1 MSTKSTKHPKLFPL
15 FTAPALKFKFAIRF
29 NLAHSSK
36 QKSPSRTYPPKPDLP
51 TQTPELTP
59 GTVLGR
65 GLEYTLVRPLGDGG
79 FSTVW
84 LAQTD
89 KEDDVDDGASFHTAL
104 TYLSP
109 SPSNLVAIKVLTT
122 AGERTRELSKHLRLD
137 HPPDQLVK
145 LLDHFT
151 FSKRSERPS
160 TAEQKGKR
168 SRRLSLPPA
177 FPVRHSLPLPAPFPS
192 TCLVLSLHGPT
203 ITDLKRHLSSRW
215 LPMPVV
221 RRIANDVLAALSFL
235 HSQRLVHADVQ
246 PRNILLS
253 LPDALSLDQS
263 EWRFVLADLG
273 HAVQLPHKRHPSS
286 NVQPHA
292 LRAPEVILGLTWDE
306 KIDLWSLGCLLYEF
320 ATGGPLFD
328 PFFQPTP
335 DYEAMTPAQIHLLQI
350 IEQVGEVP
358 QSMRDPGTR
367 GRVQEFYDTDGT
379 FRCPFP
385 LQMTSLEAI
394 AKGVWKT
401 PSSATRLSSSE
412 ARNPEREHFC
422 AFLRTIVCV
431 DPQNRLSAR
440 EARLESWVTTS

>member
-1 MSTKSTKHPKLFPL
+1 MTTKSTKRPKLFPL
-15 FTAPALKFKFAIRF
+15 FTTPALKFKFAIRF

-36 QKSPSRTYPPKPDLP
+36 QKSSPSRTCPPKPPSP
-51 TQTPELTP
+51 TQASELSP

-65 GLEYTLVRPLGDGG
+65 GSEYTLVRPLGNGG

-89 KEDDVDDGASFHTAL
+89 SKEDDVDIDDGASFHTAL

-109 SPSNLVAIKVLTT
+109 PASNLVAIKVLTT

-137 HPPDQLVK
+137 HPPDQLVR

-151 FSKRSERPS
+151 FGER
-160 TAEQKGKR
+160 QR
-168 SRRLSLPPA
+168 SRRVSLPA
-177 FPVRHSLPLPAPFPS
+177 ALPVRPVPAPFPS

-203 ITDLKRHLSSRW
+203 LSDLRQHLGSRW
-215 LPMPVV
+215 LPLPIVK
-221 RRIANDVLAALSFL
+221 RITNDVLAALDFL
-235 HSQRLVHADVQ
+235 HSQHLIHTDVQ

-263 EWRFVLADLG
+263 EWRFILADLG

-292 LRAPEVILGLTWDE
+292 LRAPEVILGLNWDE
-306 KIDLWSLGCLLYEF
+306 KIDIWNLGCLVYEF

-350 IEQVGEVP
+350 IEQIGEVP
-358 QSMRDPGTR
+358 QWMRDPGTKGR
-367 GRVQEFYDTDGT
+367 GAEFFDADG
-379 FRCPFP
+379 
-385 LQMTSLEAI
+385 
-394 AKGVWKT
+394 
-401 PSSATRLSSSE
+401 
-412 ARNPEREHFC
+412 EREHFC

-431 DPQNRLSAR
+431 DPQKRLSAR
-440 EARLESWVTTS
+440 EARSESWITTPPAYTTNLIPS

>member
-1 MSTKSTKHPKLFPL
+1 MTTKTTKRSKLFPL
-15 FTAPALKFKFAIRF
+15 FTTPALKFKFAIRF

-36 QKSPSRTYPPKPDLP
+36 QKSPSRTCPPKPASP
-51 TQTPELTP
+51 TQAPELSS

-65 GLEYTLVRPLGDGG
+65 GSEYTLVRPLGNGG

-89 KEDDVDDGASFHTAL
+89 SKEDDVDVDDGASFHTAL

-109 SPSNLVAIKVLTT
+109 PASNLVAIKVLTT

-151 FSKRSERPS
+151 FGER
-160 TAEQKGKR
+160 QR
-168 SRRLSLPPA
+168 SRRYPPHFRRHVLY
-177 FPVRHSLPLPAPFPS
+177 FPFTAQPS
-192 TCLVLSLHGPT
+192 AISGSTLVVAGYRYP
-203 ITDLKRHLSSRW
+203 SSR
-215 LPMPVV
+215 
-221 RRIANDVLAALSFL
+221 RITNDVLAALDFL
-235 HSQRLVHADVQ
+235 HSQHLIHTDVQ

-292 LRAPEVILGLTWDE
+292 LRAPEVILGLNWDE
-306 KIDLWSLGCLLYEF
+306 KIDIWNLGCLVYEF

-358 QSMRDPGTR
+358 QWMRDLGTKGR
-367 GRVQEFYDTDGT
+367 GAEFYDADGT
-379 FRCPFP
+379 FQCPFP

-394 AKGVWKT
+394 VKGVWKS
-401 PSSATRLSSSE
+401 SSAASS
-412 ARNPEREHFC
+412 EREHFC

-431 DPQNRLSAR
+431 DPPKRLSAR
-440 EARLESWVTTS
+440 EARSESWITTLPAYTTNLIPS

>member
-1 MSTKSTKHPKLFPL
+1 MTTKNTKRPKLFPL
-15 FTAPALKFKFAIRF
+15 FTTPALKFKFAIRF
-29 NLAHSSK
+29 NNFTHSSK
-36 QKSPSRTYPPKPDLP
+36 QKSPSRTCPPKSRSP
-51 TQTPELTP
+51 TQAPELSP

-65 GLEYTLVRPLGDGG
+65 GSEYTLVRPLGNGG

-109 SPSNLVAIKVLTT
+109 PASNLVAIKVLTT

-137 HPPDQLVK
+137 HPPDQLVR

-151 FSKRSERPS
+151 FSER
-160 TAEQKGKR
+160 QR
-168 SRRLSLPPA
+168 DRRVSLPA
-177 FPVRHSLPLPAPFPS
+177 ALPVRPVPAPFPS

-203 ITDLKRHLSSRW
+203 LSDLRQHLGTRW
-215 LPMPVV
+215 LPLPIV
-221 RRIANDVLAALSFL
+221 RRITTDVLAALDFL
-235 HSQRLVHADVQ
+235 HSQHLIHTDVQ

-292 LRAPEVILGLTWDE
+292 LRAPEVILGLNWDE
-306 KIDLWSLGCLLYEF
+306 KIDIWNLGCLVYEF

-350 IEQVGEVP
+350 IEQVAEVP
-358 QSMRDPGTR
+358 QWMRDPGTK
-367 GRVQEFYDTDGT
+367 GRSAEFFDADGT

-394 AKGVWKT
+394 VKGVWKF
-401 PSSATRLSSSE
+401 PSPANSE
-412 ARNPEREHFC
+412 RKHFC

-431 DPQNRLSAR
+431 DPQKRLSAKQ
-440 EARLESWVTTS
+440 ARSESWITFPPAYTTNFIPS

>member
-1 MSTKSTKHPKLFPL
+1 MTTKSTKRPKLFPL
-15 FTAPALKFKFAIRF
+15 FTTPTLKFKFAIRF
-29 NLAHSSK
+29 NNFTHSSK
-36 QKSPSRTYPPKPDLP
+36 QKSPSRTCPPKPASP
-51 TQTPELTP
+51 TQAPELSP

-65 GLEYTLVRPLGDGG
+65 GSEYTLVRPLGHGG

-89 KEDDVDDGASFHTAL
+89 SKEDAVDVDDGASFHTAL
-104 TYLSP
+104 TYLSLP
-109 SPSNLVAIKVLTT
+109 ASNLVAIKVLTT

-137 HPPDQLVK
+137 HPPDQLVR

-151 FSKRSERPS
+151 FGER
-160 TAEQKGKR
+160 QR
-168 SRRLSLPPA
+168 SRRVSLPETL
-177 FPVRHSLPLPAPFPS
+177 PVRPVPALIS
-192 TCLVLSLHGPT
+192 VD
-203 ITDLKRHLSSRW
+203 IDLRQHLGSRW
-215 LPMPVV
+215 LPLPIV
-221 RRIANDVLAALSFL
+221 RRITTDVLAALDFL
-235 HSQRLVHADVQ
+235 HSQHLIHTDVQ

-292 LRAPEVILGLTWDE
+292 LRAPE
-306 KIDLWSLGCLLYEF
+306 KIDIWNLGCLVV
-320 ATGGPLFD
+320 PLFD

-350 IEQVGEVP
+350 IEEVGEVP
-358 QSMRDPGTR
+358 QWMKDPGIK
-367 GRVQEFYDTDGT
+367 GRSAEFYDADGT

-394 AKGVWKT
+394 VKGVWK
-401 PSSATRLSSSE
+401 LSSSE
-412 ARNPEREHFC
+412 SRERDHFC
-422 AFLRTIVCV
+422 VFLRTIVCV
-431 DPQNRLSAR
+431 DPRKRSSAKQVR
-440 EARLESWVTTS
+440 SESWMTTPPAYTTNIIPS

>member
-1 MSTKSTKHPKLFPL
+1 MTTKSTKRPKLFPL
-15 FTAPALKFKFAIRF
+15 FTTPALKFKFAIRF
-29 NLAHSSK
+29 NLSHSSK
-36 QKSPSRTYPPKPDLP
+36 QKSPSRTCPPKPASP
-51 TQTPELTP
+51 TQAPELSP

-65 GLEYTLVRPLGDGG
+65 GSEYTLVRPLGHGG

-89 KEDDVDDGASFHTAL
+89 KEDAADVDDGASFHTAL

-109 SPSNLVAIKVLTT
+109 PASNLVAIKVLTT

-137 HPPDQLVK
+137 HPPDQLVR

-151 FSKRSERPS
+151 FGER
-160 TAEQKGKR
+160 QR
-168 SRRLSLPPA
+168 SRRVSLPETL
-177 FPVRHSLPLPAPFPS
+177 PVRPVPAPFPS

-203 ITDLKRHLSSRW
+203 LSDLRQHLGNGSQ
-215 LPMPVV
+215 P
-221 RRIANDVLAALSFL
+221 DVLAALDFL
-235 HSQRLVHADVQ
+235 HSQHLIHTDVQ

-253 LPDALSLDQS
+253 LPNALSLDQS

-292 LRAPEVILGLTWDE
+292 LRAPEVILGLNWDE
-306 KIDLWSLGCLLYEF
+306 KIDIWNLGCLVYEF

-350 IEQVGEVP
+350 IEEVGEVP
-358 QSMRDPGTR
+358 QWMKDPGIK
-367 GRVQEFYDTDGT
+367 GRSAEFYDADGT

-394 AKGVWKT
+394 VKGVWKL
-401 PSSATRLSSSE
+401 PSSENR
-412 ARNPEREHFC
+412 ERDHFC
-422 AFLRTIVCV
+422 AFLRSIVCV
-431 DPQNRLSAR
+431 DPRKRSSAR
-440 EARLESWVTTS
+440 QARSESWITTPPAYTTNIIPS

>member
-1 MSTKSTKHPKLFPL
+1 MTTKSTKRPKLFPL
-15 FTAPALKFKFAIRF
+15 FTTPALKFKFIRF
-29 NLAHSSK
+29 SLVHSSK
-36 QKSPSRTYPPKPDLP
+36 QKSPSRTYPPKPDSP
-51 TQTPELTP
+51 TKTPELSP

-65 GLEYTLVRPLGDGG
+65 GLEYTLVRPLGNGG

-89 KEDDVDDGASFHTAL
+89 KEDVVDDDASFHTAL

-109 SPSNLVAIKVLTT
+109 PASNLVAIKVLTT

-151 FSKRSERPS
+151 FSNRNERQS
-160 TAEQKGKR
+160 TENPGKR
-168 SRRLSLPPA
+168 SRRVS
-177 FPVRHSLPLPAPFPS
+177 FPSALPARHNLPIPAPLPS

-203 ITDLKRHLSSRW
+203 LSDLRQHLSSRW
-215 LPMPVV
+215 LPLPIV
-221 RRIANDVLAALSFL
+221 RRITNDVLAALDFL
-235 HSQRLVHADVQ
+235 HSQHLVHADVQ

-253 LPDALSLDQS
+253 LPDALSLNSS

-273 HAVQLPHKRHPSS
+273 HAVQLPHKRHSSS

-292 LRAPEVILGLTWDE
+292 LRAPEVILGLNWDE
-306 KIDLWSLGCLLYEF
+306 KIDVWNLGCLVYEF

-335 DYEAMTPAQIHLLQI
+335 DYEAMTPAQVHLLQI

-358 QSMRDPGTR
+358 QWMKDPGTR
-367 GRVQEFYDTDGT
+367 GRAGEFYDSDGT

-394 AKGVWKT
+394 VKGVWKI
-401 PSSATRLSSSE
+401 PSPASGD
-412 ARNPEREHFC
+412 REHFC

-431 DPQNRLSAR
+431 DPQKRLSAR
-440 EARLESWVTTS
+440 EVRLESWVKTSPAYTNHFIPS